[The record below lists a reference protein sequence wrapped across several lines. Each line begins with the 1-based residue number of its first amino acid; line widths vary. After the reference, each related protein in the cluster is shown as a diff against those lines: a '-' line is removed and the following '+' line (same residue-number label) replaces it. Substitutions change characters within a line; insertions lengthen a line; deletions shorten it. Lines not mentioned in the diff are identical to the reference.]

1 MTVTIE
7 RASNVIMLGRG
18 SVAAEATGLA
28 AISDRWIP
36 YGSWRCYAAAPMGAD
51 LGRIVRTQEE
61 ISLRFD
67 HFLSPTIQ
75 LTDLQDGRVRVS
87 FEMFWPEGSAVQTG
101 LCTRVGDVVRFE
113 DEDSDR
119 VAEMRKNLDGRLQ
132 LSVHQA
138 GRTEEYS
145 LLF

>member
-1 MTVTIE
+1 
-7 RASNVIMLGRG
+7 
-18 SVAAEATGLA
+18 
-28 AISDRWIP
+28 
-36 YGSWRCYAAAPMGAD
+36 MGAD
-51 LGRIVRTQEE
+51 LGRIVRTPEE

-75 LTDLQDGRVRVS
+75 VSDLQDGRVSVAI
-87 FEMFWPEGSAVQTG
+87 ETFWPEGSIRFTGAVS
-101 LCTRVGDVVRFE
+101 RVGEVVRFE

-132 LSVHQA
+132 ISIQQA
-138 GRTEEYS
+138 GRTQEFS